1 MTPFELIICC
11 RLFILLTLIPNWVD
25 QQLFF
30 LEGIIRIINKAKWRV
45 WTTNSYAFCVVM
57 SLGAPSYPHPRLRGL
72 IFQQWICCFDASN
85 GKLRSQRSLT
95 LHCLEGIKVDVPQ
108 TS

>member
-1 MTPFELIICC
+1 MESLD
-11 RLFILLTLIPNWVD
+11 D
-25 QQLFF
+25 QQLCI
-30 LEGIIRIINKAKWRV
+30 LCCNEPG
-45 WTTNSYAFCVVM
+45 
-57 SLGAPSYPHPRLRGL
+57 GPSYLYPRPGEL
-72 IFQQWICCFDASN
+72 IFQQWVCCFDGSN